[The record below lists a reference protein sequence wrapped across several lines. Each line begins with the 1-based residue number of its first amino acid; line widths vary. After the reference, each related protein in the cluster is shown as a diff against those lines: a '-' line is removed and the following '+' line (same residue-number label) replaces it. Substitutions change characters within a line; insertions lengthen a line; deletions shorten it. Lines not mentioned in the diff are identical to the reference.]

1 MKTVKVTDVDPKVSD
16 EVYRSFSDSDSI
28 NVNALQIYKLF
39 TKESDSKKLNL
50 RGKSGLFYV
59 SGRVQLWLELD
70 WGLFIVNNFE
80 TIIIC
85 GSAAEVRINP
95 KSLYFNDKQI
105 GWKVDWKK
113 LRTLKPEL
121 KTDGVWTWFY
131 KT

>member
-1 MKTVKVTDVDPKVSD
+1 M
-16 EVYRSFSDSDSI
+16 
-28 NVNALQIYKLF
+28 L
-39 TKESDSKKLNL
+39 
-50 RGKSGLFYV
+50 GLFYV

-105 GWKVDWKK
+105 AFQKLIEK

-121 KTDGVWTWFY
+121 KTDDVWTWFY
-131 KT
+131 TT

>member
-16 EVYRSFSDSDSI
+16 EVSNRPVI
-28 NVNALQIYKLF
+28 
-39 TKESDSKKLNL
+39 L
-50 RGKSGLFYV
+50 RQWPYQ
-59 SGRVQLWLELD
+59 RQCITNIELD

-105 GWKVDWKK
+105 GWKVDWKSW
-113 LRTLKPEL
+113 EH
-121 KTDGVWTWFY
+121 
-131 KT
+131 

>member
-1 MKTVKVTDVDPKVSD
+1 MLIQKYPMKYQID
-16 EVYRSFSDSDSI
+16 RSFFDSDPI

-105 GWKVDWKK
+105 GWKVDWKSW
-113 LRTLKPEL
+113 EH
-121 KTDGVWTWFY
+121 
-131 KT
+131 